1 MKIAYFS
8 DSYLPYTS
16 GVVTSMTTFARGLEQ
31 RGHEVY
37 VYAPSY
43 PETPDDPDE
52 RVVRI
57 PSLPFPAY
65 SGLRM
70 ALPHPFVDYHPLED
84 IDIIHAHSC
93 FAMGLTGL
101 LKARNNGAALVLTVH
116 SIYEDYFNYYPV
128 APQLLKN
135 ITREYT
141 AHFCKTCQC
150 VIAPSQ
156 YVRQRLE
163 ELGVT
168 NRMEVIPT
176 GVNLALY
183 HPVDRE
189 AWRIR
194 HGLRADTQ
202 VLLYVGRLAKEKNIG
217 LIIRAAATVMAEQGR
232 VVLVLVGDGPD
243 RSHLQREAVELG
255 IIDRVLFLG
264 MLDSP
269 TVVEAYQAADLFL
282 FASTME
288 TQGLTIL
295 EAMAGWLPVIAV
307 DAPATR
313 ELIIDGQAG
322 YLIPADA
329 DTMAGRIAHLF
340 THPDLIQAMGRQA
353 RQVAEQYSDQRMVE
367 RLEQVYSSLIAARKE
382 GRAASEGE

>member
-16 GVVTSMTTFARGLEQ
+16 GVVTSMTTFARGLEE

-43 PETPDDPDE
+43 PDTPDDPND

-65 SGLRM
+65 NGLRM
-70 ALPHPFVDYHPLED
+70 AIPHPFVDYEPLEH

-101 LKARNNGAALVLTVH
+101 VKAKNKGAALVLTVH

-135 ITREYT
+135 ITREFT
-141 AHFCKTCQC
+141 ASFCRTSQC
-150 VIAPSQ
+150 VIAPSH
-156 YVRQRLE
+156 YVRQRLD

-168 NRMEVIPT
+168 TRIEVIPT
-176 GVNLALY
+176 GVHLDLY
-183 HPVDRE
+183 QPIDRQ
-189 AWRIR
+189 AWRVSQ
-194 HGLRADTQ
+194 GLHPDTQ
-202 VLLYVGRLAKEKNIG
+202 IMLYVGRLAKEKNIAL
-217 LIIRAAATVMAEQGR
+217 LIQATAR
-232 VVLVLVGDGPD
+232 VSAQRENMLLVLAGDGPD
-243 RSHLQREAVELG
+243 RSHLEQQAEELG
-255 IIDRVLFLG
+255 ILDRVLFLG
-264 MLDSP
+264 MLDTP
-269 TVVEAYQAADLFL
+269 AVVEAYQAADMFV

-295 EAMAGWLPVIAV
+295 EAMAGSLPVVAV

-313 ELIIDGQAG
+313 ELVVEGQAG
-322 YLIPADA
+322 YLIPAEA
-329 DTMAGRIAHLF
+329 DIMANRITHLLD
-340 THPDLIQAMGRQA
+340 HPDLMQAMGEQA
-353 RQVAEQYSDQRMVE
+353 RLVAEQYSDEKMVE
-367 RLEQVYSSLIAARKE
+367 RLEKVYRSLIAE
-382 GRAASEGE
+382 RAVNSALSD